1 MGLMDQFTAI
11 FAPTL
16 CFSLHVRMPSISKTD
31 CCANRSIHALLNS
44 YQGYLVTKISGDVG
58 GAVASWLVRSTPDP
72 CGPGSSPGR
81 GHSVLAQD
89 TLKLSQRLSPPR
101 CTGKGTPGVGVGV
114 GVKVYRVPAKFNAG
128 GNPAMD

>member
-1 MGLMDQFTAI
+1 M
-11 FAPTL
+11 
-16 CFSLHVRMPSISKTD
+16 
-31 CCANRSIHALLNS
+31 
-44 YQGYLVTKISGDVG
+44 TKISGDVG
-58 GAVASWLVRSTPDP
+58 SAVASWLVRSTPDP

-114 GVKVYRVPAKFNAG
+114 GVPVGVGVGVKVYRVPAKFNAG